1 MNDNRR
7 HSKFFKR
14 IFFGGSFT
22 LSKKN
27 TAVSK
32 LPKFETKANQKTTT
46 NITIPFSSAGSS
58 YQRHSRQECQQLDR
72 SYSIRFAAPASCD
85 EMMAGVRAATL
96 SFWGSSALAAAA
108 VVARFVCFK
117 ALLKAYKHFTRLG
130 ALGPQ
135 KLRKSKCIFYTYIY
149 FSWLIT

>member
-22 LSKKN
+22 LSKKKKTRPYRN
-27 TAVSK
+27 FQNSKPKQIKKRQPTSPFHSALLAVATRDIHVKNASSLIVRTASDLLLLLHAMK
-32 LPKFETKANQKTTT
+32 WWL
-46 NITIPFSSAGSS
+46 
-58 YQRHSRQECQQLDR
+58 
-72 SYSIRFAAPASCD
+72 
-85 EMMAGVRAATL
+85 AGVRAATL
-96 SFWGSSALAAAA
+96 SFWGSSALAAAD

-130 ALGPQ
+130 ALRPQ
-135 KLRKSKCIFYTYIY
+135 KIEKK
-149 FSWLIT
+149 